1 MPIGP
6 DARASDQNTT
16 RDPLRMRWIV
26 NVARWTPGD
35 DEFAFILSLLP
46 EHESLAVKRFH
57 REDDRKRAAV
67 SRLMQRACVMRAM
80 ATSSDAAHRRTTLR
94 GLDIRRTKGSKPF
107 HATPTRLASAPN
119 FNFNVS
125 HEGDYVVLASE
136 THAVVGVDVAAPGQV
151 RRVGG
156 AERDVGRLLETF
168 ASVLTDRERDVIATA
183 ARSFG
188 ERAGEQMFRQ
198 HWSLKEAHVKAI
210 GVGLG
215 MDLRRCEFA
224 IDAEALTARVA
235 VDGVSRDDWAFQIHA
250 FPPIVNGVTDE
261 DTHWITV
268 SRGPFYDIVD
278 ANGEFTDVVFSQKDF
293 DADTWRDVLSAPAPP
308 WELLTVGDLIPDDLK
323 DAFES
328 HGGVIF

>member
-1 MPIGP
+1 MALDP
-6 DARASDQNTT
+6 RASNQHTIP
-16 RDPLRMRWIV
+16 DPLRMRWIV

-35 DEFAFILSLLP
+35 DEFEFILSLLP

-80 ATSSDAAHRRTTLR
+80 ATSSDAVHRRTTLR
-94 GLDIRRTKGSKPF
+94 ELDIRRTKGSKPF
-107 HATPTRLASAPN
+107 HAARTRLTSAPN

-183 ARSFG
+183 ARSLG
-188 ERAGEQMFRQ
+188 ERAGEELFRK

-215 MDLRRCEFA
+215 MDLRRCEFD
-224 IDAEALTARVA
+224 IDADTLTARVK
-235 VDGVSRDDWAFQIHA
+235 VDGVSRDDWAFQMHA
-250 FPPIVNGVTDE
+250 FPPVVDSVTSE

-278 ANGEFTDVVFSQKDF
+278 ANGEFSEIVFSQKEF
-293 DADTWRDVLSAPAPP
+293 DADTWRDILSAPSPP
-308 WELLTVGDLIPDDLK
+308 WELLTVGDLIPSDLK